1 MLGPVIGL
9 IRSKLEAEAPLPAS
23 DLAWYREPYERPE
36 PPRPW
41 ALVRVVGGVDMLRTH
56 GGLRGGGARGAQIG
70 LVQVFVH
77 VPSGQGQALGG
88 NIADGFATV
97 LQRISETHP
106 DGSQF
111 ITDDARLDEGED
123 IVKDTT
129 DAYDVT
135 LVSVPFEFHHA
146 R

>member
-1 MLGPVIGL
+1 MLGPVIPL
-9 IRSKLEAEAPLPAS
+9 IRAKLAAAPLPAA
-23 DLAWYREPYERPE
+23 DVVFHREPFTRPE

-41 ALVRVVGGVDMLRTH
+41 ALVRVVGGPDELRTLAPK
-56 GGLRGGGARGAQIG
+56 GSARGRQFG

-77 VPSGQGQALGG
+77 VPKGEGPQIGAD
-88 NIADGFATV
+88 IADGFAAL
-97 LQRISETHP
+97 LQRIDDRGA
-106 DGSQF
+106 DGTQMIS
-111 ITDDARLDEGED
+111 DDARIDEGED
-123 IVKDTT
+123 IVKDLA